1 MTTYADLELPI
12 ADLVIPEYAER
23 ATIQE
28 RWELWERA
36 NPWVVPF
43 VEALIRRLLD
53 KGHTRVG
60 LKQCWEVVRYEYGAT
75 TGDRFKA
82 NNDFTSRAARLILQ
96 RHPEWGPFIETR
108 ELRAA

>member
-1 MTTYADLELPI
+1 MTAPQLELFPLVVPEYTEHQTI
-12 ADLVIPEYAER
+12 QDRFDAWVAANAWVIPTVEHL
-23 ATIQE
+23 IQ
-28 RWELWERA
+28 
-36 NPWVVPF
+36 
-43 VEALIRRLLD
+43 RLLD
-53 KGHTRVG
+53 AGHTRVG

-96 RHPEWGPFIETR
+96 RHPEWAPYIETR